1 VRVPGDYRY
10 YTDTHPYP
18 SDPRE
23 QAIDPASP
31 ALAVIER
38 ETAVLIRHF
47 ELLHRRSELPGGLD
61 RASYLLLRTL
71 HDCGPMDINGLAASL
86 GLDPSTAGRQVCVLK
101 DAGLVERSP
110 APEDRR
116 RSIITP
122 TGEGLRQMEAVRDR
136 RTENLAE
143 LLAGWSAGDLETLG
157 AMFDRYNRAIAAK
170 YLTGSADG
178 ADRPAVPRSA

>member
-1 VRVPGDYRY
+1 MD
-10 YTDTHPYP
+10 
-18 SDPRE
+18 E
-23 QAIDPASP
+23 ASP

-38 ETAVLIRHF
+38 QTAVLIRNI
-47 ELLHRRSELPGGLD
+47 EMLYRRTDLHDDLD

-71 HDCGPMDINGLAASL
+71 DDFGPTDINGLAAAL

-122 TGEGLRQMEAVRDR
+122 TGEGLRRMETVRGR
-136 RTENLAE
+136 RTENLAD
-143 LLAGWSAGDLETLG
+143 LLAGWNEGDLGTLG
-157 AMFDRYNRAIAAK
+157 AMFDKYNRAITAK
-170 YLTGSADG
+170 YLTGSTDG
-178 ADRPAVPRSA
+178 ADQPAAAPRSA

>member
-1 VRVPGDYRY
+1 MD
-10 YTDTHPYP
+10 
-18 SDPRE
+18 
-23 QAIDPASP
+23 QASP

-38 ETAVLIRHF
+38 QTAVLIRHI
-47 ELLHRRSELPGGLD
+47 EMLYRRTDLHDDLD

-71 HDCGPMDINGLAASL
+71 DDCGPADINGLAASL

-122 TGEGLRQMEAVRDR
+122 TGEGLRRMETVRGR
-136 RTENLAE
+136 RTENLAD
-143 LLAGWSAGDLETLG
+143 LLAGWSADDLDTLG
-157 AMFDRYNRAIAAK
+157 VMFDKYNRAIAAK
-170 YLTGSADG
+170 YLTGATDG
-178 ADRPAVPRSA
+178 ADRPAVPHSA

>member
-1 VRVPGDYRY
+1 MD
-10 YTDTHPYP
+10 
-18 SDPRE
+18 E
-23 QAIDPASP
+23 QSP

-38 ETAVLIRHF
+38 ETAVLIRHI
-47 ELLHRRSELPGGLD
+47 ELLHRRTDLHDDLD

-71 HDCGPMDINGLAASL
+71 ADCGPMDINGLAASL

-122 TGEGLRQMEAVRDR
+122 TGEGLRLMETVRRR
-136 RTENLAE
+136 RTAYLAD
-143 LLAGWSAGDLETLG
+143 LLSGWSAGELESLG
-157 AMFDRYNRAIAAK
+157 AMFDKYNRAIAAK
-170 YLTGSADG
+170 YLIGSTDG
-178 ADRPAVPRSA
+178 DDRPAVPHSA

>member
-1 VRVPGDYRY
+1 MD
-10 YTDTHPYP
+10 
-18 SDPRE
+18 E
-23 QAIDPASP
+23 ASP

-38 ETAVLIRHF
+38 QTAVLIRNI
-47 ELLHRRSELPGGLD
+47 EMLYRRTDLHDDLD

-71 HDCGPMDINGLAASL
+71 DDFGPTDINGLAAAL

-122 TGEGLRQMEAVRDR
+122 TGEGLRRMETVRGR
-136 RTENLAE
+136 RTENLAD
-143 LLAGWSAGDLETLG
+143 LLAGWNEATWTRSGRCSTSTTARSRRNTSRG
-157 AMFDRYNRAIAAK
+157 AR
-170 YLTGSADG
+170 TGQVSL
-178 ADRPAVPRSA
+178 PRSTRLRRSTDVH

>member
-1 VRVPGDYRY
+1 MD
-10 YTDTHPYP
+10 
-18 SDPRE
+18 E
-23 QAIDPASP
+23 ASP

-38 ETAVLIRHF
+38 ETAVLIRHI
-47 ELLHRRSELPGGLD
+47 EMLHRRTDLHEDLD

-71 HDCGPMDINGLAASL
+71 EDCGPMDINGLAASL

-122 TGEGLRQMEAVRDR
+122 TGEGLRRMEAVRGR
-136 RTENLAE
+136 RTENLAD
-143 LLAGWSAGDLETLG
+143 LLSGWSAGELDTLG
-157 AMFDRYNRAIAAK
+157 AMFDKYNRAIAAK
-170 YLTGSADG
+170 YLTGST
-178 ADRPAVPRSA
+178 DRAAAPGVPQSA

>member
-1 VRVPGDYRY
+1 MD
-10 YTDTHPYP
+10 
-18 SDPRE
+18 E
-23 QAIDPASP
+23 ASQ

-38 ETAVLIRHF
+38 QTAVLIRHI
-47 ELLHRRSELPGGLD
+47 ELLYRRTDLHDDLD

-71 HDCGPMDINGLAASL
+71 ADGGPMDINGLAASL

-122 TGEGLRQMEAVRDR
+122 TAEGLRRMETVRGR
-136 RTENLAE
+136 RTENLAD
-143 LLAGWSAGDLETLG
+143 LLSGWSADDLDTLG
-157 AMFDRYNRAIAAK
+157 AMFGKYNRAIAAK
-170 YLTGSADG
+170 YLTGSTDG

>member
-1 VRVPGDYRY
+1 MD
-10 YTDTHPYP
+10 
-18 SDPRE
+18 
-23 QAIDPASP
+23 QAPP

-38 ETAVLIRHF
+38 QTAVLVRNIEMLYRRTD
-47 ELLHRRSELPGGLD
+47 LHDNLD

-71 HDCGPMDINGLAASL
+71 DEGGPMDINGLAASL

-122 TGEGLRQMEAVRDR
+122 TGEGLRRMETVRVR
-136 RTENLAE
+136 RTEHLAD
-143 LLAGWSAGDLETLG
+143 LLTGWSEDDLDTLG
-157 AMFDRYNRAIAAK
+157 AMFGKYNRAITAK
-170 YLTGSADG
+170 YLTGSTDA
-178 ADRPAVPRSA
+178 AKQPTAAPHPA

>member
-1 VRVPGDYRY
+1 MD
-10 YTDTHPYP
+10 
-18 SDPRE
+18 E
-23 QAIDPASP
+23 ASP

-38 ETAVLIRHF
+38 QTAVLIRHI
-47 ELLHRRSELPGGLD
+47 EMLYRRTDLHDDLD

-71 HDCGPMDINGLAASL
+71 QDCGPMDINGLAASL

-122 TGEGLRQMEAVRDR
+122 TDEGLRRMETVRER
-136 RTENLAE
+136 RTENLAD
-143 LLAGWSAGDLETLG
+143 LLSGWSADELDTLG
-157 AMFDRYNRAIAAK
+157 AMFDKYNRAIAAK
-170 YLTGSADG
+170 YLTGSTDG
-178 ADRPAVPRSA
+178 ADRPAVPHSV

>member
-1 VRVPGDYRY
+1 MD
-10 YTDTHPYP
+10 
-18 SDPRE
+18 E
-23 QAIDPASP
+23 ASP

-38 ETAVLIRHF
+38 QTAVLIRNI
-47 ELLHRRSELPGGLD
+47 EMLYRRTDLHDELD

-71 HDCGPMDINGLAASL
+71 EDAGPTDINGLAVLL

-122 TGEGLRQMEAVRDR
+122 TAEGLRRMEAVRGR
-136 RTENLAE
+136 RTENVAD
-143 LLAGWSAGDLETLG
+143 LLAGWSESDLDALG
-157 AMFDRYNRAIAAK
+157 AMFDKYNRAITAK
-170 YLTGSADG
+170 YLTGSTDG
-178 ADRPAVPRSA
+178 ADRPAVPRSAQ

>member
-1 VRVPGDYRY
+1 MD
-10 YTDTHPYP
+10 
-18 SDPRE
+18 E
-23 QAIDPASP
+23 ASP

-38 ETAVLIRHF
+38 QTAVLIRHI
-47 ELLHRRSELPGGLD
+47 EMLYRRTDLHDDLD

-71 HDCGPMDINGLAASL
+71 QDCGPMDINGLAASL

-122 TGEGLRQMEAVRDR
+122 TGEGLRRMETVRGR
-136 RTENLAE
+136 RTENLADLLSGWNADE
-143 LLAGWSAGDLETLG
+143 LDTLG
-157 AMFDRYNRAIAAK
+157 AMFDKYNRAIAAK
-170 YLTGSADG
+170 YLTGSTDG
-178 ADRPAVPRSA
+178 ADRPAVPHSA

>member
-1 VRVPGDYRY
+1 MDEA
-10 YTDTHPYP
+10 
-18 SDPRE
+18 PR
-23 QAIDPASP
+23 

-38 ETAVLIRHF
+38 QTAVLIRNI
-47 ELLHRRSELPGGLD
+47 EMLYRRTDLHDDLD

-71 HDCGPMDINGLAASL
+71 DDCGPMDINGLAASL

-122 TGEGLRQMEAVRDR
+122 TGEGLRLLEMVRGR
-136 RTENLAE
+136 RTENLAD
-143 LLAGWSAGDLETLG
+143 LLTGWSEDDLDTLG
-157 AMFDRYNRAIAAK
+157 AMFDKYNRAITAK
-170 YLTGSADG
+170 YLTGTTREANL
-178 ADRPAVPRSA
+178 PAASQPA

>member
-1 VRVPGDYRY
+1 MD
-10 YTDTHPYP
+10 
-18 SDPRE
+18 E
-23 QAIDPASP
+23 ASP

-38 ETAVLIRHF
+38 QTAVLIRNI
-47 ELLHRRSELPGGLD
+47 EMIYRRTDLHDVLD

-71 HDCGPMDINGLAASL
+71 DESGPMDINSLAAAL

-122 TGEGLRQMEAVRDR
+122 TGEGLRRMETVGGRP
-136 RTENLAE
+136 TENVAD
-143 LLAGWSAGDLETLG
+143 LLAGWSAADLGTLG
-157 AMFDRYNRAIAAK
+157 AMFDKYNRAIAAK
-170 YLTGSADG
+170 YLIGSTDG
-178 ADRPAVPRSA
+178 ADQSAAAPHSSQEERTDVR